1 MGETDSKQINTVQ
14 SDTSENKSMYKEV
27 KRIKKRVSFRGQSV
41 RNIFKRLQREGVNR
55 AKALQ

>member
-27 KRIKKRVSFRGQSV
+27 KRIKKRVSFWGQSV